1 MSAPLVYREGNR
13 EGYNMMWYV
22 EAKFDPYG
30 GVNFQKY
37 VGMTK
42 DQAQEIAAKY
52 SNSGW
57 GYVRAGVMSNG

>member
-1 MSAPLVYREGNR
+1 
-13 EGYNMMWYV
+13 MMWYV

-30 GVNFQKY
+30 GINYQKY

-42 DQAQEIAAKY
+42 DQAQEIAANY
-52 SNSGW
+52 SNTGW